1 MEEIISKIK
10 DVFSRMEEII
20 DQIKDV
26 FLEWRK

>member
-20 DQIKDV
+20 GQIKDV
-26 FLEWRK
+26 FLEWRR